1 MELEKNDVEKLLGR
15 LDDVLEILKSISEDI
30 NNISRILETKSSPAS
45 SGMQRSQQSEQLS
58 LEVDIGDVRNV
69 ENVRRIFPQDLVRML
84 GFEISGEHLIIKPR
98 QYLGSEN
105 FVRIATIVRDRLN
118 GEYVSQ
124 GRDSHFRVP
133 FGTLSTM

>member
-1 MELEKNDVEKLLGR
+1 MELEKRDVEKLLGR
-15 LDDVLEILKSISEDI
+15 LDDILVILKSLSEDI
-30 NNISRILETKSSPAS
+30 KDISKILGTRSTMS
-45 SGMQRSQQSEQLS
+45 SGVMQRARKSEQMTLGA
-58 LEVDIGDVRNV
+58 DIGDIRNV

-84 GFEISGEHLIIKPR
+84 DFTISNDNMIIKPR

-133 FGTLSTM
+133 LEI